1 MDSKNMEIDIYD
13 PLTGLYTRKYVEEK
27 LSELDNFKNTSMAVV
42 MLDING
48 IKMIN
53 DTFGYREGDKLLRSL
68 ANELKHGLGNNDIIA
83 RWGEDEFLVL
93 MHDSNMENAA
103 KKIETIVSTK
113 IKLIKKDEQL
123 SVAVGISSKRS
134 SENSIIQAIK
144 DAEEEM
150 NRQKFVM
157 NTSHRSV
164 VVNAILATLHF
175 KSWETEEHAK
185 RLKDHCLIIGKEMNL
200 SMKELNELALLAI
213 LHDIG
218 KIGISESV
226 LKKREPLTDS
236 DWTEI
241 KKHPEIGYEII
252 SNIPELKTIAKYILY
267 HHERWDGN
275 GYPHGLKGEK
285 IPLFCR
291 ILSVADAFDAMT
303 NDRIY
308 RKALKID
315 QAILE
320 IKKNAGTQFD
330 PYIAELFSKIYR
342 DIKS

>member
-1 MDSKNMEIDIYD
+1 MEMDIYD
-13 PLTGLYTRKYVEEK
+13 PLTGLYNRKYVEER
-27 LSELDNFKNTSMAVV
+27 LNELDTSKKTSMAVV

-48 IKMIN
+48 IKLIN
-53 DTFGYREGDKLLRSL
+53 DTFGYREGDKLLKSV
-68 ANELKHGLGNNDIIA
+68 ANELKRGLRNNDIIA

-93 MHDSNMENAA
+93 MPDNDMENAA

-113 IKLIKKDEQL
+113 IKLSRKNEQL
-123 SVAVGISSKRS
+123 SIAVGISSKCRS
-134 SENSIIQAIK
+134 KNSIIQAIK

-150 NRQKFVM
+150 NRQKFIM
-157 NTSHRSV
+157 NKSHRSA

-185 RLKDHCLIIGKEMNL
+185 RLRDYCFIIGKEMNL

-226 LKKREPLTDS
+226 LKKRESLTDS

-252 SNIPELKTIAKYILY
+252 SNIPELKTIAKYILH

-275 GYPHGLKGEK
+275 GYPHKLKGEQ

-303 NDRIY
+303 NNRIY

-320 IKKNAGTQFD
+320 IKKNAGSQFD
-330 PYIAELFSKIYR
+330 PYIAELFSKMYG
-342 DIKS
+342 DIKSLV